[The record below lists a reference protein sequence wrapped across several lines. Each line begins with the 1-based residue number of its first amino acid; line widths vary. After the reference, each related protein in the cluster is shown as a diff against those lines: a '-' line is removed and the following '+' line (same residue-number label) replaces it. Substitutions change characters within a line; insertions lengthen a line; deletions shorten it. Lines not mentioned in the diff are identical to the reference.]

1 LSNKQHA
8 PGGIAEM
15 LAIALPMVISMAC
28 DGVMVF
34 TDRLFLARISPV
46 HMNASMGGGVM
57 VTTFILFFIG
67 LTGYSTALV
76 AQYLGAGRKEKSAT
90 VTFQAIIISFASYP
104 ILLALRPLAM
114 IFFKWMKIPPEQI
127 VLQNIYFS
135 IIIYGSLFGI
145 LRNSLSGFFSGIGKT
160 RFIMI
165 AALTSMIVNV
175 GVNYILIFGKLGF
188 PAMGIKGAAIG
199 TVIGSFV
206 GLIMLLF
213 AYLTPSNRKEFK
225 VLQSFRFD
233 KEVMQK
239 LLYFGY
245 PQGLESFLNLMAF
258 SSMIYIFYAQGNVVA
273 TATTIM
279 FNWDYVSFIPLIGME
294 IGVTSLVGR
303 YMGAGSPD
311 IAHKATIS
319 GIKMGFIFSAICFVF
334 FTLMPEPLVRM
345 FHPTEST
352 EVFEQ
357 AVPIAVTMLRIA
369 TLYVLAEA
377 VMISFI
383 GALRGAGDTHWAM
396 RVSVILHW
404 LFVPLLWVFFNVFKL
419 SAIGGWI
426 GLVGFI
432 LVFCLVFALRYKQ
445 GKWRNMKVIDNPPME
460 VPEQII

>member
-1 LSNKQHA
+1 
-8 PGGIAEM
+8 
-15 LAIALPMVISMAC
+15 
-28 DGVMVF
+28 
-34 TDRLFLARISPV
+34 
-46 HMNASMGGGVM
+46 M

-76 AQYLGAGRKEKSAT
+76 AQYLGAGMKEKSAK
-90 VTFQAIIISFASYP
+90 VTFQAVIISLASYP
-104 ILLALRPLAM
+104 VLLALRPLAM
-114 IFFKWMKIPPEQI
+114 VFFRMMKIPPEQI
-127 VLQNIYFS
+127 DMQNLYFS
-135 IIIYGSLFGI
+135 ILIYGSILGI

-160 RFIMI
+160 RFIMV
-165 AALTSMIVNV
+165 AALTSMVVNV
-175 GVNYILIFGKLGF
+175 GANYILIFGKLGF
-188 PAMGIKGAAIG
+188 PAFGIKGAGIG
-199 TVIGSFV
+199 TVIGSGV
-206 GLIMLLF
+206 GLLMLIS
-213 AYLTPSNRKEFK
+213 AYLAPKNNREFK
-225 VLQSFRFD
+225 IFDSFHYD
-233 KEVMQK
+233 KTVMKK
-239 LLYFGY
+239 LLYYGY
-245 PQGLESFLNLMAF
+245 PQGLESFLNLLAF

-294 IGVTSLVGR
+294 VGVTSLVGR

-311 IAHKATIS
+311 IAHRATIS
-319 GIKMGFIFSAICFVF
+319 GIKMGFIFSAICFIF

-396 RVSVILHW
+396 RVSVLLHW
-404 LFVPLLWVFFNVFKL
+404 LFVPILWVFFNVFKL

-426 GLVGFI
+426 GLVSFI
-432 LVFCLVFALRYKQ
+432 LVFCIVFALRYKQ
-445 GKWRNMKVIDNPPME
+445 GKWRTMKVIENPPID